1 MAENNVFTGRT
12 VEEAIAEGLGVLGL
26 TREEAEIAVLEE
38 GKKKLFG
45 AVKAKV
51 QITKKVSDAKRASDF
66 VDELLEIL
74 NISAVSEIVDDEEN
88 IKIDIKTTNSSRV
101 IGKHGDVLDAIQT
114 LAGAVANIGR
124 NDYKKVVV
132 DCENYRG
139 QREETLRELAEKLAK
154 KAVEK
159 GRKMTLEPMNP
170 YERRIIH
177 SALANNADVKTISEG
192 KEPVRYIAV
201 IPNNANPNDR
211 GLKYGR
217 DDRRGGERRFNDK
230 KPRGDRRGR
239 DDRPRGGSRGGRPS
253 GGGAKRGKK
262 EIIFG
267 TFLGN
272 SGAKEEE

>member
-1 MAENNVFTGRT
+1 
-12 VEEAIAEGLGVLGL
+12 
-26 TREEAEIAVLEE
+26 
-38 GKKKLFG
+38 
-45 AVKAKV
+45 
-51 QITKKVSDAKRASDF
+51 
-66 VDELLEIL
+66 
-74 NISAVSEIVDDEEN
+74 
-88 IKIDIKTTNSSRV
+88 
-101 IGKHGDVLDAIQT
+101 
-114 LAGAVANIGR
+114 
-124 NDYKKVVV
+124 
-132 DCENYRG
+132 
-139 QREETLRELAEKLAK
+139 
-154 KAVEK
+154 
-159 GRKMTLEPMNP
+159 MTLEPMNP

-217 DDRRGGERRFNDK
+217 DDRRGGERRFNDR

>member
-74 NISAVSEIVDDEEN
+74 NISAVSEIVDEEEN

-217 DDRRGGERRFNDK
+217 DDRRGGERRFNDR

>member
-74 NISAVSEIVDDEEN
+74 NISAVSEIVDEEEN

-114 LAGAVANIGR
+114 LAGAGANIGR

-139 QREETLRELAEKLAK
+139 QREETLKELAEKLAK

>member
-74 NISAVSEIVDDEEN
+74 NISAVSEIVDEEEN

-239 DDRPRGGSRGGRPS
+239 DDKPRGGSRGGRPS

>member
-217 DDRRGGERRFNDK
+217 DDRRGGERRFNDR

>member
-74 NISAVSEIVDDEEN
+74 NISAVSEIVDEEEN

-217 DDRRGGERRFNDK
+217 DDR
-230 KPRGDRRGR
+230 
-239 DDRPRGGSRGGRPS
+239 PRGGSRGGRPS

>member
-1 MAENNVFTGRT
+1 MAENNVFTGKT
-12 VEEAIAEGLGVLGL
+12 VEEAIAEGLSVLGL

-51 QITKKVSDAKRASDF
+51 QITKKVSDAKRAADF

-74 NISAVSEIVDDEEN
+74 SISAVSEIIDEKEN

-192 KEPVRYIAV
+192 KEPARYIAV

-217 DDRRGGERRFNDK
+217 DDRRGGERRFNDR